1 MASSQK
7 PSKNPGKRHAIPSSS
22 DTDTD
27 DAPIGTRVVAP
38 TTLAR
43 APVASKPRK
52 KTQQQLMTELL
63 EHHNPDAG
71 ESIVVDVLS
80 ETEDFDEVASAIA
93 TSPENIHPRKL
104 VYTLPRDRYRKDLED
119 VAPMIRIFQDR

>member
-1 MASSQK
+1 MASSQR
-7 PSKNPGKRHAIPSSS
+7 PSKNTGKRQVVSSSS

-27 DAPIGTRVVAP
+27 DAPVGTVVVAP
-38 TTLAR
+38 VASAR

-63 EHHNPDAG
+63 ERSNADAG

-80 ETEDFDEVASAIA
+80 ETKDIDEVARAIA
-93 TSPENIHPRKL
+93 TNP
-104 VYTLPRDRYRKDLED
+104 
-119 VAPMIRIFQDR
+119 